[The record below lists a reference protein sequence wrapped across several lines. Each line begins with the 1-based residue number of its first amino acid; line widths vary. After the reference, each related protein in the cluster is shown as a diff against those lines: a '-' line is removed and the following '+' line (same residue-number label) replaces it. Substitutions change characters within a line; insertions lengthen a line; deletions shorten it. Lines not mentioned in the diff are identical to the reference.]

1 MSDENGSAPPPEPD
15 HPEDEG
21 GGATDPHAA
30 PGDGLADVRP
40 KFAGSGAG
48 FATGVEDTD
57 HRDFDVVVIGTGP
70 GGEGAA
76 MQAVKLGKRVAVCEK
91 YDRVGGGCTHWGT
104 IPSKALRYA
113 INQVTDAARQPWI
126 RERCGNVSASFPEL
140 RASAASVIDRQTAM
154 RRTFYDRNGVTLL
167 KGHARFAGPNAFTVE
182 GANGTTEYTADAFV
196 IAVGS
201 RPFRPGYLDFDH
213 PRIFDSDTI
222 LSLAKTPSIITI
234 YGAGVIGC
242 EYASMFRNLGSKVN
256 LVNTRDQLLEFLDD
270 EIIDALAYHLRD
282 RGVLIRHREKIE
294 KAEGRDD
301 GVVLSL
307 ESGKKLK
314 SDVLLWAA
322 GRSGNTDD
330 LGLDSI
336 GLEPNSRGQ
345 LEVDENLR
353 TKLPNVYAVG
363 DVIGFPSL
371 ASAAYVQGRYAAMH
385 LIEGKEDRQ
394 ALKDIPTGIYTSP
407 EISSVGRTERELTE
421 ANVPYEV
428 GQSSFKHLAR
438 AQIHGTP
445 IGMLKLLFHRET
457 REILGIHCFGRNASE
472 IVHIGQA
479 IMAQPPGH
487 NTIDYF
493 VNTTFNYPTM
503 AEAYRVAALNG
514 YNRLF

>member
-1 MSDENGSAPPPEPD
+1 MSDENGSPEQR
-15 HPEDEG
+15 PEDGG
-21 GGATDPHAA
+21 GGATDPNAA
-30 PGDGLADVRP
+30 PGKGLVDVRP
-40 KFAGSGAG
+40 KFAGSGKG
-48 FATGVEDTD
+48 FATGVEDTT

-76 MQAVKLGKRVAVCEK
+76 MQAAKLGKRVAVCEK
-91 YDRVGGGCTHWGT
+91 YARVGGGCTHWGT

-113 INQVTDAARQPWI
+113 ISQVTEASQMPWI
-126 RERCGNVSASFPEL
+126 QESCGAVSASFPQL
-140 RASAASVIDRQTAM
+140 RASAAGVIDRQVSM

-167 KGHARFAGPNAFTVE
+167 RGHARFAGPNSFTIENEAGTVE
-182 GANGTTEYTADAFV
+182 HTADAFV
-196 IAVGS
+196 IGVGS

-222 LSLAKTPSIITI
+222 LSLAETPGIITI

-256 LVNTRDQLLEFLDD
+256 LVNTRDKLLEFLDD

-282 RGVLIRHREKIE
+282 RGVLIRHREKIAE
-294 KAEGRDD
+294 AEGRDD
-301 GVVLSL
+301 GVVLHL

-330 LGLDSI
+330 LGLDTI

-353 TKLPNVYAVG
+353 TALPNVYAVG
-363 DVIGFPSL
+363 DVIGYPSL

-385 LIEGKEDRQ
+385 LIEGKEDRA

-407 EISSVGRTERELTE
+407 EISSVGKTERELTA

-438 AQIHGTP
+438 AQIHGQA

-457 REILGIHCFGRNASE
+457 REILGIHCFGRSASE

-479 IMAQPPGH
+479 VMAQPAGH

>member
-1 MSDENGSAPPPEPD
+1 MSDEHDAPDTPAEIQEKEE
-15 HPEDEG
+15 HG
-21 GGATDPHAA
+21 T
-30 PGDGLADVRP
+30 GLADITPR
-40 KFAGSGAG
+40 FAGSGKG
-48 FATGVEDTD
+48 FATGVEDSD

-113 INQVTDAARQPWI
+113 INQVTEAAQMPVV
-126 RERCGNVSASFPEL
+126 REACGSISASFSQL
-140 RASAASVIDRQTAM
+140 RASAASVIDRQVGM

-167 KGHARFAGPNAFTVE
+167 RGHARFTGMHDFAVVSENDNETR
-182 GANGTTEYTADAFV
+182 YTSDAFV
-196 IAVGS
+196 VAVGS
-201 RPFRPGYLDFDH
+201 RPFRHPELDFDH

-222 LSLAKTPSIITI
+222 LSLEKTPMSITI

-242 EYASMFRNLGSKVN
+242 EYASMFRNLGCKVN
-256 LVNTRDQLLEFLDD
+256 LVNTRDKLLEFLDD

-282 RGVLIRHREKIE
+282 RGVVIRHRESLHHV
-294 KAEGRDD
+294 EGQDN
-301 GVVLSL
+301 GVVLHL
-307 ESGKKLK
+307 KSGKKLK

-322 GRSGNTDD
+322 GRSGNTES
-330 LGLDSI
+330 LGLENLD
-336 GLEPNSRGQ
+336 LEPNKRGQ

-353 TKLPNVYAVG
+353 TKHKHVYAVG
-363 DVIGFPSL
+363 DVIGYPSL

-385 LIEGKEDRQ
+385 LIEGREDRT
-394 ALKDIPTGIYTSP
+394 ALKDVPTGIYTSP
-407 EISSVGRTERELTE
+407 EISSVGQTERELTE

-428 GQSSFKHLAR
+428 GQSMFKHLAR
-438 AQIHGTP
+438 AQIDGTP
-445 IGMLKLLFHRET
+445 VGMLKILFHRET
-457 REILGIHCFGRNASE
+457 REILGIHCFGRSASE

-479 IMAQPPGH
+479 IMAQPKGR